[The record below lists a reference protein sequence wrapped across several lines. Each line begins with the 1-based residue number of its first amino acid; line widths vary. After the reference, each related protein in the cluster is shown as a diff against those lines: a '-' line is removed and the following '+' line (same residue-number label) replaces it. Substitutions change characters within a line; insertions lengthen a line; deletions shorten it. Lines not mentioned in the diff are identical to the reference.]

1 MVGVLV
7 IDMRKLSYPPIWL
20 LFEQG
25 CVQVAAGAPFAVGAG
40 GCCAL
45 ACGQDPAMSDARPHR
60 RLRLPRLRPWSRPRG
75 FWAVSQ
81 EMGADFA
88 MGPGFLCD
96 FWRELF
102 AVSFSDLGKCRRW
115 VAFRADSPCETA
127 QKSQV
132 GLKVAHLDMC
142 SGPVGAGRK
151 HCDCRAVCVD
161 APSASRGMEGC
172 SGNERSFF
180 ARLLRTAL
188 RDALISRA
196 ISATES
202 PCFLSQ
208 RMEYADDMLTIFL
221 PPWSNTCQQ

>member
-1 MVGVLV
+1 
-7 IDMRKLSYPPIWL
+7 MRPSSGGSPI
-20 LFEQG
+20 
-25 CVQVAAGAPFAVGAG
+25 
-40 GCCAL
+40 
-45 ACGQDPAMSDARPHR
+45 R
-60 RLRLPRLRPWSRPRG
+60 
-75 FWAVSQ
+75 
-81 EMGADFA
+81 
-88 MGPGFLCD
+88 
-96 FWRELF
+96 
-102 AVSFSDLGKCRRW
+102 CRRW
-115 VAFRADSPCETA
+115 RLLRPCLRAGPCDVGCAPASALTAAEASPVVAPPRVLGCFAGKGSRFRHGSWTSVRFLAGVVRCQFLRPGETPTLGGVSGRFA
-127 QKSQV
+127 LRNRPEV
-132 GLKVAHLDMC
+132 CRWGLLGLKVAHLDMC